1 MSGIAGI
8 FRFDGASVDMDT
20 MERMLAP
27 LKQRGPHGQ
36 AVYLEE
42 RIGLGLTLLDLSPQT
57 KWGVVSSSRPSI
69 HLPVIFD
76 GRLDNRSD
84 LIVKLDLQKN
94 TPNDVELIFA
104 AYEKWGEA
112 CPTYLLGDF
121 AFAIWD
127 RKKNRLFCAR
137 DHFGVKPFY
146 YHYSNQYFL
155 FASSPYAIL
164 AAYKDLC
171 EVNEARI
178 ADFLVGFEGYDETV
192 TFYKRIFR
200 LPRRQSMT
208 VDAQGIKTAAYWDL
222 QPTLN
227 KYRNENEY
235 IEAFH
240 EIFSEAVQ
248 NRLGTSANTFVPLSG
263 GLDST
268 SIAAVTREI
277 FSQQGSSV
285 RTLSAVSADEN
296 DSETGR
302 IRSILAQGGMSG
314 MILSG
319 EYVQLQIDK
328 LISDLAGMDEP
339 FDTLENSWRPLYG
352 KAQKEG
358 IHISLDGIDSDMM
371 FSGSNYLTVLWRS
384 GQYQAF
390 LKETLFI
397 GGLIGNYYHPL
408 KWFLKSL
415 RSELTPDWLKALRRT
430 FSNRTVISRMN
441 GHSIITRDLAYSVD
455 LIGRHKQF
463 SSYDVRAASTS
474 LIESHKQSIFHP
486 HLQAALER
494 YDRIAASYSIESRHP
509 FLDVRL
515 VEFCLALPWQLRT
528 HRGWNKVLLRKAMKT
543 LLPEQ
548 VVQGKEKKHP
558 AWGFSMQILST
569 KKTYF
574 QEVINDER
582 INLKKYL
589 NINKL
594 DVVWNRFYLYGDET
608 SAAQIWEAVGLAF
621 WLRRQRS
628 ISS

>member
-1 MSGIAGI
+1 LFLRPA
-8 FRFDGASVDMDT
+8 
-20 MERMLAP
+20 LA
-27 LKQRGPHGQ
+27 
-36 AVYLEE
+36 A
-42 RIGLGLTLLDLSPQT
+42 
-57 KWGVVSSSRPSI
+57 
-69 HLPVIFD
+69 HLPVTFD

-84 LIVKLDLQKN
+84 LIAKLDLKKDN
-94 TPNDVELIFA
+94 PSDAELIFA
-104 AYEKWGEA
+104 AYEKWNEA

-146 YHYSNQYFL
+146 YHYSNQYFI

-171 EVNEARI
+171 EINEARV

-208 VDAQGIKTAAYWDL
+208 VAAQGIKTAAYWDL
-222 QPTLN
+222 QPTT
-227 KYRNENEY
+227 KEYRNENEY
-235 IEAFH
+235 VEAFH
-240 EIFSEAVQ
+240 EIFSVAVQ
-248 NRLGTSANTFVPLSG
+248 SRLGTPFNTFVPLSG

-285 RTLSAVSADEN
+285 LTLSAVSADEN
-296 DSETGR
+296 DSETWR
-302 IRSILAQGGMSG
+302 IRSILAQGGLKG
-314 MILSG
+314 RILSKD
-319 EYVQLQIDK
+319 YIQLHIDK
-328 LISDLAGMDEP
+328 LLSDLAGMDDP

-352 KAQKEG
+352 KAQKDG
-358 IHISLDGIDSDMM
+358 VHISLDGIDSDVM
-371 FSGSNYLTVLWRS
+371 FSGSNYLAILWKS
-384 GQYQAF
+384 GEYRAF
-390 LKETLFI
+390 LNETLFV

-415 RSELTPDWLKALRRT
+415 RSVLAPNWMKTLRHT

-441 GHSIITRDLAYSVD
+441 KQSIIRRDLAHSVD

-486 HLQAALER
+486 HLQAGLER

-515 VEFCLALPWQLRT
+515 AEFCLALPWQLRT
-528 HRGWNKVLLRKAMKT
+528 HRGWNKILLRKSMKT
-543 LLPEQ
+543 ILPEQ

-558 AWGFSMQILST
+558 AWGFSLQILNI
-569 KKTYF
+569 KKAYF
-574 QEVINDER
+574 QEVINSEKG
-582 INLKKYL
+582 NLKTYL
-589 NINKL
+589 DINKL
-594 DVVWNRFYLYGDET
+594 DTAWRRFFLYDDDQ
-608 SAAQIWEAVGLAF
+608 SAAQIWEAIGLAF
-621 WLRRQRS
+621 WLRRQRDF
-628 ISS
+628 SS